1 MQVEVLCRKEGACGK
16 VELSVRYQEHS
27 EENNLLGTIKQQVRN
42 PSESYFNNLC
52 GPFQI

>member
-1 MQVEVLCRKEGACGK
+1 MQVLGLCRKEGACGK

-42 PSESYFNNLC
+42 PSGYYVNLC
-52 GPFQI
+52 FQLQV